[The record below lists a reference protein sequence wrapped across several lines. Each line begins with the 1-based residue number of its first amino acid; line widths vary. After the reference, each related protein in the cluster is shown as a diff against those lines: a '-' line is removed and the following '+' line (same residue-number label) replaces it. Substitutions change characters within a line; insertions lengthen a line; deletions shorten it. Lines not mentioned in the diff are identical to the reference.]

1 MLFVTEVYDRGLRQ
15 MLRMICMYIDI
26 DMNMDM
32 DMAYRTD
39 NFR

>member
-1 MLFVTEVYDRGLRQ
+1 

-26 DMNMDM
+26 DMNMNMDM